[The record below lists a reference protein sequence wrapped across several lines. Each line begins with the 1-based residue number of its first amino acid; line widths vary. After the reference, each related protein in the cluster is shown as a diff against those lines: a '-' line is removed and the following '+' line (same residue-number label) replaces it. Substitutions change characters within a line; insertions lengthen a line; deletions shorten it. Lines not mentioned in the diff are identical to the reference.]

1 MDKSLF
7 TIGKSIYKRQLAVI
21 LFIISLSYKIVM
33 LPKYMSIAASRDSAL
48 VMVVMMAIETVMFV
62 LVYATITCSSILDA
76 GFNKW
81 FLKAMLALLLF
92 SSSIKLVALL
102 PETLDY
108 ISSILF
114 EEGKWFFIIVS
125 LLPVIGYIAYKGMN
139 TIARLSEIIIWFV
152 ILAIAFTVL
161 FMKVNLDFANLFPI
175 LDDGVEPLGNA
186 IDKHF
191 LWFGDFTPL
200 LIVRLAKEDKTRF
213 ERAYPPLSMILV
225 DFAVIGFFVA
235 FIAIYGNVASYID
248 HAFSNI
254 GVYNKISDM
263 LGGVDFPI
271 IIVWLMM
278 SIIKL
283 SFLLYTVTECTA
295 GRIKEKMSDKGK
307 LIIVTATL
315 VIVSLILIFAIDNI
329 DTSYEFA
336 TSDIRYFVMAS
347 EYLTPLIAFIATSV
361 KFKKS
366 KEKVSDNSGR
376 KNEIAVRQ
384 NFEIAEVLKEP
395 AFGGKNEENN

>member
-62 LVYATITCSSILDA
+62 LVYATITRSSILDA

-295 GRIKEKMSDKGK
+295 GIIKEKMSDKGK
-307 LIIVTATL
+307 LIIVTAAL
-315 VIVSLILIFAIDNI
+315 VIVSLILLFAID
-329 DTSYEFA
+329 
-336 TSDIRYFVMAS
+336 
-347 EYLTPLIAFIATSV
+347 
-361 KFKKS
+361 
-366 KEKVSDNSGR
+366 
-376 KNEIAVRQ
+376 
-384 NFEIAEVLKEP
+384 
-395 AFGGKNEENN
+395 

>member
-1 MDKSLF
+1 M
-7 TIGKSIYKRQLAVI
+7 
-21 LFIISLSYKIVM
+21 
-33 LPKYMSIAASRDSAL
+33 
-48 VMVVMMAIETVMFV
+48 
-62 LVYATITCSSILDA
+62 
-76 GFNKW
+76 
-81 FLKAMLALLLF
+81 
-92 SSSIKLVALL
+92 
-102 PETLDY
+102 
-108 ISSILF
+108 
-114 EEGKWFFIIVS
+114 
-125 LLPVIGYIAYKGMN
+125 
-139 TIARLSEIIIWFV
+139 
-152 ILAIAFTVL
+152 
-161 FMKVNLDFANLFPI
+161 
-175 LDDGVEPLGNA
+175 
-186 IDKHF
+186 
-191 LWFGDFTPL
+191 WFGDFTPL

-295 GRIKEKMSDKGK
+295 GIIKEKMSDKGK
-307 LIIVTATL
+307 LIIVTAAL

-347 EYLTPLIAFIATSV
+347 EYLTPLIAFIATAV
-361 KFKKS
+361 KFKKR
-366 KEKVSDNSGR
+366 KEKVSDNSDR

>member
-7 TIGKSIYKRQLAVI
+7 TVGKSIYKRQLAVI

-33 LPKYMSIAASRDSAL
+33 LPKYMSMSASRDCVFA
-48 VMVVMMAIETVMFV
+48 MVIMMAIETLMFV
-62 LVYATITCSSILDA
+62 LVYATIARSSILDA

-81 FLKAMLALLLF
+81 FLKGVLAILLF
-92 SSSIKLVALL
+92 TSSIKLFVLL
-102 PETLDY
+102 SETLDY

-152 ILAIAFTVL
+152 ILAVAFTVL
-161 FMKVNLDFANLFPI
+161 FMKVNLDFMNLFPF
-175 LDDGVEPLGNA
+175 LDDGIAPVGEA

-213 ERAYPPLSMILV
+213 KRAYVPLSVIFLDV
-225 DFAVIGFFVA
+225 AVIGFFVA

-278 SIIKL
+278 SIVKL
-283 SFLLYTVTECTA
+283 SFLLYAVMECSA
-295 GRIKEKMSDKGK
+295 GIIKENMGNKGK
-307 LIIVTATL
+307 LIIVTVAL
-315 VIVSLILIFAIDNI
+315 FIIAAILIFAIDNI
-329 DTSYEFA
+329 DTSYDFA
-336 TSDIRYFVMAS
+336 TSDIRYFIMVA
-347 EYLTPLIAFIATSV
+347 EYSLPVIMFIATLI
-361 KFKKS
+361 KFKKNN
-366 KEKVSDNSGR
+366 VASDEVK
-376 KNEIAVRQ
+376 KNEIMLRP
-384 NFEIAEVLKEP
+384 NLEIANVGDESY
-395 AFGGKNEENN
+395 AGGKNEEGN